1 MAGTTTT
8 PRVAGI
14 VGGYP
19 SEIDTNVKIRWVD
32 DLLIN
37 MSERSADLLKY
48 LGGPSQFMFNNTKVE
63 WVEDDPWNRRLS
75 LGGTPLSSTT
85 DSSLSL
91 AADTN
96 HRYPVGTILKNI
108 NGDAAGE
115 YVRVIA
121 HGSDTLVVV
130 RDVTSTGTTGPAGW
144 AQTDEV
150 IVAGFAMNENDPWVA
165 RPTPIFNLPYNFA
178 QVQHVAA
185 DVTYRR
191 QETALYGLR
200 GTDLDKIAADATAEQ
215 FVAIEQAAAHGARYA
230 GAAATRPA
238 MFGGFVYYITAA
250 NGAQVTDL
258 SDAAL
263 TRKDIDDKFQALFY
277 AVGAERMAMTIL
289 ASAWGKRKI
298 TSFFSAA
305 ERLGPGASYGGV
317 AIDRFRTDFGDVDV
331 LLHTAL
337 GQDELY
343 FIRRENNR
351 IGHHGQRGRPH
362 LEEGIGQIA
371 ASGLTGP
378 FIRRVF
384 YADLS
389 MICSGV
395 QGEGRLHNFS
405 VTA

>member
-1 MAGTTTT
+1 MPSGTTTT

-63 WVEDDPWNRRLS
+63 WVEDDPWNRRPS
-75 LGGTPLSSTT
+75 LGTTPLSSSS

-108 NGDAAGE
+108 NGANSAGE
-115 YVRVIA
+115 YVRVIG
-121 HGSDTLVVV
+121 HGSDTLIVT
-130 RDVTSTGTTGPAGW
+130 RDILAVTGYGAW
-144 AQTDEV
+144 ASTDEV
-150 IVAGFAMNENDPWVA
+150 IVAGFAMDENDEWVA

-215 FVAIEQAAAHGARYA
+215 FVAIEQAAAHGSRFA
-230 GAAATRPA
+230 GTSTVPA

-263 TRKDIDDKFQALFY
+263 TRKDIDDKLQDLFY

-289 ASAWGKRKI
+289 ASAWAKRKV

-317 AIDRFRTDFGDVDV
+317 AIDRFRTDFGDVDI

-337 GQDELY
+337 GKDDLY
-343 FIRRENNR
+343 FIRRESNR

-362 LEEGIGQIA
+362 LEEAVAIG
-371 ASGLTGP
+371 SGGQTGP

-389 MICSGV
+389 MISSGV